1 MRRIELHDGKYIIL
15 NDNGVLKAY
24 RHGDYLTPWREADL
38 VGDGLILALV
48 QRVEELEDDLENL
61 RDDFLT
67 YRDRRCEL

>member
-48 QRVEELEDDLENL
+48 QRVEELEDALESMS
-61 RDDFLT
+61 DDF
-67 YRDRRCEL
+67 RCYAERQEL